1 MYKNLLFI
9 LISLSIFSCSNND
22 KDNLPNIVFILAD
35 DLGYGE
41 IGILGQKKIE
51 TPNIDKLAKSGM
63 ILTDHYTGSPVCAP
77 SRSILLTGLHSGN
90 NPIRGNDEW
99 RERGDVWSFKAMF
112 DNPELEGQRPLPDSI
127 ITVADILRSKGYKT
141 GMFGKWGLGAPNTN
155 SIPNNKGFD
164 FFYGYNCQ
172 RQAHTFFPTHLWKN
186 KERHILENQIVY
198 KGKLPNNLD
207 PYDEESYIDYNQK
220 DYAPTLIHQEALN
233 FIERNKDEKFFVY
246 YASPIP
252 HLPLQAPAKW
262 VNYYREKFGDEMP
275 YTGGSGYYPN
285 QYPKAT
291 YAAMISYLDQQ
302 VGELVKKLKEI
313 GKDENTLIIF
323 SSDNGPTHIKHV
335 DIDFFDSAG
344 PFLNSEDTVKGNL
357 NEGGIRVPTIVS
369 WPKVI
374 TSGSESNHPSAF
386 YDYLATVSDLVGL
399 SPPYKTD
406 GISFLPTLK
415 GKNQEK
421 HKYLYWEFPSYGGQ
435 QAIRVNNWKGIK
447 KNLFKGPSKLQLYN
461 LDEDPKELNDVA
473 LKYPE
478 IVSKMEDF
486 MKEAHTTPKKDIFI
500 IPVLENDKNN

>member
-1 MYKNLLFI
+1 M
-9 LISLSIFSCSNND
+9 
-22 KDNLPNIVFILAD
+22 
-35 DLGYGE
+35 
-41 IGILGQKKIE
+41 
-51 TPNIDKLAKSGM
+51 
-63 ILTDHYTGSPVCAP
+63 
-77 SRSILLTGLHSGN
+77 
-90 NPIRGNDEW
+90 
-99 RERGDVWSFKAMF
+99 
-112 DNPELEGQRPLPDSI
+112 
-127 ITVADILRSKGYKT
+127 
-141 GMFGKWGLGAPNTN
+141 
-155 SIPNNKGFD
+155 
-164 FFYGYNCQ
+164 
-172 RQAHTFFPTHLWKN
+172 
-186 KERHILENQIVY
+186 
-198 KGKLPNNLD
+198 
-207 PYDEESYIDYNQK
+207 
-220 DYAPTLIHQEALN
+220 
-233 FIERNKDEKFFVY
+233 
-246 YASPIP
+246 
-252 HLPLQAPAKW
+252 
-262 VNYYREKFGDEMP
+262 
-275 YTGGSGYYPN
+275 
-285 QYPKAT
+285 
-291 YAAMISYLDQQ
+291 
-302 VGELVKKLKEI
+302 
-313 GKDENTLIIF
+313 IIF
-323 SSDNGPTHIKHV
+323 SSDNGPTHVKHV

-374 TSGSESNHPSAF
+374 PSGSESNHPSAF